1 MDGLTESTT
10 KLGTAAGK
18 TSNQF
23 RNLLG
28 GTGESAKKAKTELD
42 SFLGGLEKQLAA
54 LEIKQI
60 ELRTGPQGALAAS
73 LDRELQTFKE
83 KLRANQ
89 LPIPKGLEEFFQ
101 NLKSR
106 ILAANEELTRTTF
119 EMERLDAI
127 GQAMSGDS
135 AEWLNVGDDLEKARK
150 DAADLAKQFDK
161 LRSSLA
167 IEAID
172 TSTPE
177 GREQQRI
184 ASITVEFAQTA
195 AEIEELGRKAGK
207 TQEEIAEA
215 IELAWKKA
223 SNEIFNT
230 TDELTKFQERAFE
243 RIHDVIADNITD
255 ALQGNIKTWEEW
267 GDSVKRVLDS
277 LVAEF
282 LALQL
287 KTALFGKSF
296 GAPSAGGGQVGGLI
310 GQLIGAAGSFFGG
323 GGTAAIPSAGV
334 DAAAQT
340 GGAIGDILNYHQGG
354 PVAKV
359 SAAVLPKFHGGGEVP
374 AMLQDGEFVLKKWSA
389 ARIGRP
395 RLDYMN
401 ATGTIPPDTL
411 QSSGGRGAQNININI
426 NSPDA
431 DGFRRSRTQIA
442 SDISR
447 AVRKGDK
454 YN

>member
-1 MDGLTESTT
+1 
-10 KLGTAAGK
+10 
-18 TSNQF
+18 
-23 RNLLG
+23 
-28 GTGESAKKAKTELD
+28 
-42 SFLGGLEKQLAA
+42 
-54 LEIKQI
+54 
-60 ELRTGPQGALAAS
+60 
-73 LDRELQTFKE
+73 
-83 KLRANQ
+83 
-89 LPIPKGLEEFFQ
+89 
-101 NLKSR
+101 
-106 ILAANEELTRTTF
+106 
-119 EMERLDAI
+119 
-127 GQAMSGDS
+127 
-135 AEWLNVGDDLEKARK
+135 
-150 DAADLAKQFDK
+150 
-161 LRSSLA
+161 
-167 IEAID
+167 
-172 TSTPE
+172 
-177 GREQQRI
+177 
-184 ASITVEFAQTA
+184 
-195 AEIEELGRKAGK
+195 LGRKAGK

-255 ALQGNIKTWEEW
+255 ALQGNVKTWEEW
-267 GDSVKRVLDS
+267 GDSIKRVLDS

-296 GAPSAGGGQVGGLI
+296 GAPSAGGNQIGGLI

-334 DAAAQT
+334 DAAAQA

-395 RLDYMN
+395 RLDHMN
-401 ATGTIPPDTL
+401 ATGTIPPDML
-411 QSSGGRGAQNININI
+411 QRSSGGGAMNININI